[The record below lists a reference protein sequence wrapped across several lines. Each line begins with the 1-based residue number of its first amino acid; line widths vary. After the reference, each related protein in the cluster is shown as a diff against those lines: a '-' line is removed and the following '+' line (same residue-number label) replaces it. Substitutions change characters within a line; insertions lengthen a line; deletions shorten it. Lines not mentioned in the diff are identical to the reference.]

1 MNIKKGDTVVI
12 VTGKDKGKEGKVV
25 RSFPVRMQVIVE
37 GINLKKKHQ
46 RARRQG
52 QKGQIVDFA
61 APMHV
66 SNVNLKDPK
75 TGKPTR
81 IGVKMDGKKKLRVT
95 KKSGSIL

>member
-12 VTGKDKGKEGKVV
+12 VTGKDKGKEGKIV

-37 GINLKKKHQ
+37 GMNLKKKHQ

-52 QKGQIVDFA
+52 QKGQIVEFA

-66 SNVNLKDPK
+66 SNVSLKDPK

-81 IGVKMDGKKKLRVT
+81 TGVKMDGKKKLRVA

>member
-12 VTGKDKGKEGKVV
+12 VTGKDKGKEGKIV

-37 GINLKKKHQ
+37 GMNIKKKHQ

-52 QKGQIVDFA
+52 QKGQIVEFA

-66 SNVNLKDPK
+66 SNVSLKDPK

-81 IGVKMDGKKKLRVT
+81 TGVKMDGKKKLRVA